1 MMRDILLFALAALA
15 GVLWW
20 AVCVAILWRY
30 RQWLRRPRKVYIGD
44 TLSSDATLGRQDD
57 RQ

>member
-1 MMRDILLFALAALA
+1 MMRDILLFAFGALA
-15 GVLWW
+15 GVLWG
-20 AVCVAILWRY
+20 AVCVMILWRY
-30 RQWLRRPRKVYIGD
+30 RQWRRRPRIVYIGD